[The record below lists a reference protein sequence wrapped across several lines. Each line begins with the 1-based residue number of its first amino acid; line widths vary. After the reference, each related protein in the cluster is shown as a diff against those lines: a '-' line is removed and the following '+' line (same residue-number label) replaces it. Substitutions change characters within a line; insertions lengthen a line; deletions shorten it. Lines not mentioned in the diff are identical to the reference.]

1 MFFLW
6 IEDHQVGLLNQF
18 VLPAA
23 VKLLI
28 AFVLFDLWIYLW
40 HRANHLIP
48 FLWRFHQIHHSDL
61 EMDMSTALRFHP
73 IEILLA
79 SMFNILI
86 FTLIGM
92 NLDQIILYKLVFH
105 TNVLIQHSNVALP
118 ERWDRLMRYVI
129 VTPNM
134 HRVHHSMKREETD
147 SNYASVLSFCDR
159 IFGSYRES
167 DPRTIVFGLESER
180 SEEDQKVT
188 HLLKLPFTRD
198 SDR

>member
-1 MFFLW
+1 
-6 IEDHQVGLLNQF
+6 
-18 VLPAA
+18 
-23 VKLLI
+23 
-28 AFVLFDLWIYLW
+28 
-40 HRANHLIP
+40 
-48 FLWRFHQIHHSDL
+48 
-61 EMDMSTALRFHP
+61 MSTALRFHP

-118 ERWDRLMRYVI
+118 ERWDRLMRYII

-167 DPRTIVFGLESER
+167 DPRTVVFGLESER
-180 SEEDQKVT
+180 SEEDQKVIN
-188 HLLKLPFTRD
+188 LLKLPFTRD